1 MIFGLLKDIKSEEYR
16 TLCTPTEIAAIVGAG
31 HRALVQCGAGV
42 GAGFSDEA
50 YERAGAEL
58 AKDAQAIFSACELV
72 AKVKEIEPSEYGR
85 LRRGQIL
92 YCCLHPAAHP
102 EEVQALLDAKC
113 IAFTAEDSHRYASPN
128 CEAAGK
134 QGALCGLESMLTV
147 HGGKGV
153 FVGGFVGAPRMR
165 VLILGGGAVGQGALS
180 VLTALGADVTVMD
193 INMGTLRML
202 ADRYGSKIT
211 TAYCTKEAIAAR
223 LPHLDMVLNCVRW
236 DKQRTDHLIDAQMLK
251 MMERGSVLVDI
262 SNDAHGAIE
271 TTRETHHADPRY
283 VVNGVVHYCVSNI
296 PSAVARSASIAL
308 AAETLPR
315 LLHILNHGVKGAC
328 IADGYLRRSL
338 TAYLGFL
345 THEETSAVQARP
357 WMPPEDVL
365 EIADLSLDPVPSATR
380 TKSDLFYDRRPSH
393 FDKPD

>member
-1 MIFGLLKDIKSEEYR
+1 MIFGLLKDVKSEEYR
-16 TLCTPTEIAAIVGAG
+16 TLCTPVEIASIVAAG
-31 HRALVQCGAGV
+31 HRVLVQRGAGV
-42 GAGFSDEA
+42 GAGFSDEE

-58 AKDAQAIFSACELV
+58 AEDAATVFSVCELV
-72 AKVKEIEPSEYGR
+72 AKVKEMEPSEYGY

-102 EEVQALLDAKC
+102 EEVQALLDAGC

-165 VLILGGGAVGQGALS
+165 VLILGGGTVGQGALS
-180 VLTALGADVTVMD
+180 VLSALGADVTVMD
-193 INMGTLRML
+193 VDMEKLRML
-202 ADRYGSKIT
+202 ADRYGSRIG
-211 TAYCTKEAIAAR
+211 TAYCTKEAIDAR
-223 LPHLDMVLNCVRW
+223 LPSTDMVLNCVRW
-236 DKQRTDHLIDAQMLK
+236 DKKRTDHLIDAEMLK
-251 MMERGSVLVDI
+251 TMERGSVLVDI
-262 SNDAHGAIE
+262 SNDPQGAIE
-271 TTRETHHADPRY
+271 TSRETHHDDPRY

-315 LLHILNHGVKGAC
+315 LLNILNHGIQTAC
-328 IADGYLRRSL
+328 ITDGFLRRSL
-338 TAYLGFL
+338 TAYLGLL
-345 THEETSAVQARP
+345 THEETSAVQSRP
-357 WMPPEDVL
+357 WVRPEDAL
-365 EIADLSLDPVPSATR
+365 GIADEHLDAAPPATR
-380 TKSDLFYDRRPSH
+380 TKSDRFYKTPDLPSR
-393 FDKPD
+393 